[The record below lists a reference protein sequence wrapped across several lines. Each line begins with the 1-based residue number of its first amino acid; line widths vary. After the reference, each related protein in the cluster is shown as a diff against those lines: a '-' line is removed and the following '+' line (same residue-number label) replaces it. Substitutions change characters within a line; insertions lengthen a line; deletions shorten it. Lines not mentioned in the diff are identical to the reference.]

1 MTGDTST
8 PGGVLPPTL
17 VVVGA
22 SMAPTLP
29 PGTRLRVAPL
39 AGAAVLRPGEVLVLR
54 SRQGLLVHRLLLP
67 FGPGH
72 AHVVH
77 AGDAGGG
84 LGVAPREAVVGR
96 VLGLVDSPEPLPQPP
111 AAVRA
116 RLRGARRR
124 ARLYV
129 LLRACALALG
139 GRRLAVRGR
148 GWRDRLLGARAGS

>member
-1 MTGDTST
+1 M
-8 PGGVLPPTL
+8 V
-17 VVVGA
+17 
-22 SMAPTLP
+22 PTLP

-39 AGAAVLRPGEVLVLR
+39 AGAAVLHAGEVLVLR
-54 SRQGLLVHRLLLP
+54 SRHGLLVHRLLMA
-67 FGPGH
+67 FGPGQ

-84 LGVAPREAVVGR
+84 LGVASRPAVVGR
-96 VLGLVDSPEPLPQPP
+96 VLGLADSPQPLPPPP

-116 RLRGARRR
+116 RLRGARWR

-139 GRRLAVRGR
+139 GRRLTARGR